1 MLDVTGYYIE
11 NEESEIE
18 TDYEIWEEL
27 ICVN

>member
-1 MLDVTGYYIE
+1 MLDMTGYYIE

-18 TDYEIWEEL
+18 TDYEIWEES